1 MNDDSF
7 LFTQT
12 VRVCTSSAF
21 KKFNILEK
29 ICFIEISPG
38 NSIFGENPFHK
49 NIVNIQFLLRAAGG
63 SGGSGGKRKCQQFNP
78 RSAPQT
84 PTKPQTPQTHVTVM
98 TVVSFY
104 VTKQH

>member
-29 ICFIEISPG
+29 ICFIEISPR

-49 NIVNIQFLLRAAGG
+49 NFVNIQFLLRAAGG
-63 SGGSGGKRKCQQFNP
+63 SGESGRKRKCQQFNP
-78 RSAPQT
+78 RSAPSKHPPKYKNTFQT
-84 PTKPQTPQTHVTVM
+84 PP
-98 TVVSFY
+98 
-104 VTKQH
+104 